1 MSLLSLSD
9 ISLKTPEEI
18 LDDNIQNML
27 DWEFLNANAFININ
41 IPTSGAYGGS
51 RHKLS
56 LVKEDN
62 YSNGQVWQTYSKNL
76 VWESGV
82 AGAVNISGVYING
95 SLSPLNNGYY
105 IDYPNGRVIFD
116 TPIATNST
124 VTMEYSHKLIDV
136 ERANSIPFF
145 KRLQEDN
152 YRIDNNL
159 FHEGSGTFL
168 PHASTRATL
177 PVVAF
182 ESYTRGTSPYALGG
196 YQRKLNV
203 DVKIHVI
210 GQNEG
215 YCKRLGNVL
224 TDNQKVFYLYNSN
237 EVEASGAYPLNY
249 LGNINKVDCRYPDL
263 IRLNQD
269 GGYRWAKCEIKRATG
284 EPVVT
289 VNDNIYMRTIT
300 WNTDIV
306 VPGV

>member
-1 MSLLSLSD
+1 MSLLSLTD
-9 ISLKTPEEI
+9 ITKKTPEEI

-27 DWEFLNANAFININ
+27 DWEFLNANAYLNIS

-56 LVKEDN
+56 LVKDN
-62 YSNGQVWQTYSKNL
+62 NYTDGQVWQTYTKNL

-82 AGAVNISGVYING
+82 GATNISGVYVNDVF
-95 SLSPLNNGYY
+95 SSLNNGYY

-116 TPIATNST
+116 NPIATNST
-124 VTMEYSHKLIDV
+124 VKMEYSHKLISV
-136 ERANSIPFF
+136 ERVNVIPFF

-152 YRIDNNL
+152 YRVDNNL

-168 PHASTRATL
+168 PHANNRANL

-182 ESYTRGTSPYALGG
+182 ESFSRSTSPYALGG

-203 DVKIHVI
+203 DVKLHII
-210 GQNEG
+210 GQNEA
-215 YCKRLGNVL
+215 YCKRLGNIL

-249 LGNINKVDCRYPDL
+249 LGNINRHDARYTDL
-263 IRLNQD
+263 IKLNQD
-269 GGYRWAKCEIKRATG
+269 GGYRWAKCEIEKTSG

-289 VNDNIYMRTIT
+289 INENVFMRTIT
-300 WNTDIV
+300 WNTSIV